1 MRLHT
6 LLIILTVMGIM
17 SISVLDY
24 LSYIRTLG
32 QKEHSLFITYSGKR
46 FIAESF
52 RQTCKGRGFD
62 NLEQWQLTCRRL
74 FKLEYIAW
82 CSSDDFMIDEAGENN
97 SCLMY
102 GKWIAGEEYSD
113 MSGEVYCR
121 KSEAIKT
128 EEGF

>member
-6 LLIILTVMGIM
+6 ALIILTFIGIM
-17 SISVLDY
+17 SISVLNY
-24 LSYIRTLG
+24 LTCVKTLDK
-32 QKEHSLFITYSGKR
+32 KEHNLFITCSGKR

-52 RQTCKGRGFD
+52 RQTCKGRGFET
-62 NLEQWQLTCRRL
+62 LEEWQLTCRRL

-82 CSSDDFMIDEAGENN
+82 CSSDDFMIDDAGGDN
-97 SCLMY
+97 SPLMY

-121 KSEAIKT
+121 KSEAVKT